1 MRAES
6 GNFEQDIF
14 LWFTNALKHNSHQH
28 NIQVHSNIL
37 LRSMQLHYLPGSMQW
52 FLTEN
57 LACCKKTK
65 NQASSFYFKK
75 LNKVDHGTAYKE
87 RHLQNPYYFP
97 DHERSFP
104 FNYETFI
111 RGYHVYMNV
120 WSPLLAQSLF
130 GKRNQVTELTRMR
143 SLWYI

>member
-6 GNFEQDIF
+6 GNFEHHIF
-14 LWFTNALKHNSHQH
+14 LWFINALKHNSHQH
-28 NIQVHSNIL
+28 HIQVHSNIL
-37 LRSMQLHYLPGSMQW
+37 LRSMQLHHLPGSMQW
-52 FLTEN
+52 LLLEN
-57 LACCKKTK
+57 LAFCKKKKKKK

-87 RHLQNPYYFP
+87 RHIQNPYYLS
-97 DHERSFP
+97 DHKRSFP

-120 WSPLLAQSLF
+120 WSPLL
-130 GKRNQVTELTRMR
+130 G
-143 SLWYI
+143 